1 MKRVLLKSCR
11 IDLETGIDAS
21 DFAFTT
27 PDETITE
34 IYADGNLNLKYLPLN
49 IYEIYPNMIGISFWY
64 CSVVAV
70 SKANFQKLSKIRR
83 LALNQNRI
91 SVIENDT
98 FEDLESLEWLLLD
111 NNRITKIDG
120 QGKRHQLQFRRKI

>member
-1 MKRVLLKSCR
+1 M
-11 IDLETGIDAS
+11 ETGIDAS